1 MITLEEYRNE
11 LLEELRADASIG
23 STDTGDEFISR
34 TFELLDDSGELPEP
48 TQIYF
53 GKRGKNNRMMQ
64 IDGYAFDNADSSLC
78 LVISDFQDT
87 VTPET
92 LIQTQITALTTR
104 LGNFLDEA
112 INGNLANYCDDSDE
126 ILPVAVMLKKR
137 FLDKEDALMKIKYF
151 IITNKSL
158 SNRVNKIKEASF
170 NGIAVET
177 YVWSIERFYQIKIA
191 GSVETI
197 KIDLQHDF
205 GSRGIPCIKGDLG
218 SGLDYDAY
226 IAIVPGKLLADL
238 YIEYGSRLLEGNVRA
253 FLGAK
258 NTKGINAGIRRT
270 ILNDPTK
277 FFTFNNGIAVT
288 AASIETVQRE
298 DGLYITALEDMQII
312 NGGQTTASLAT
323 SVIKKENP
331 ELEGIYVPMKLT
343 VITDRETTND
353 DGIRLYDQMVS
364 DISRYANSQNKVTA
378 ADFFSNNPFH
388 IKMEQLSKRHLAPPA
403 GGCLFPTGWYYER
416 SRGKYNQEMVGMT
429 KSEQEKFQAKFPK
442 KQIITKEKLAKY
454 LNAVNLMPYYV
465 SKGAN
470 KNIVEFANWLAA
482 QMKKSN
488 SVVNELFFKK
498 CVCAAI
504 IFEGVDN
511 MVKKASWYQAGGYKL
526 NIVPYTVSKL
536 FDMIPADK
544 DLNWQGLWQ
553 SQTLSAA
560 FIEQANMVAR
570 AVNTFICNSHG
581 MIVTEYC
588 KKKETWEAFRQVK
601 IQLLPAFYMSLVSRD
616 ESKEEER
623 IALKEEREIEKISAE
638 ITVVNLGS
646 AYWQSL
652 LRNPIAAGE
661 LNYKDRSFLE
671 FAAAI
676 ETSGKVPTSSQAKAI
691 LAVRKKLIDKGIIAE

>member
-1 MITLEEYRNE
+1 MMTLEEYRIE

-34 TFELLDDSGELPEP
+34 AFELLDDSGELPEP
-48 TQIYF
+48 TRIYF
-53 GKRGKNNRMMQ
+53 GKRGKNSRMMQ
-64 IDGYAFDNADSSLC
+64 VDGYAFDNADSSLC
-78 LVISDFQDT
+78 LVISDFQNT
-87 VTPET
+87 AMPET
-92 LIQTQITALTTR
+92 LTQTQIATLTSR

-112 INGNLANYCDDSDE
+112 INGNLQNYCDDSDD
-126 ILPVAVMLKKR
+126 ILPVAMMLKKR
-137 FLDKEDALMKIKYF
+137 FLDKEDALMKVKYF

-158 SNRVNKIKEASF
+158 SNRVSKIKEASF

-177 YVWSIERFYQIKIA
+177 YVWSIERFYQFKIA
-191 GSVETI
+191 GTVETI
-197 KIDLQHDF
+197 RINLQEDF
-205 GSRGIPCIKGDLG
+205 NSRGIPCIKGDLG
-218 SGLDYDAY
+218 NGLDYDAY
-226 IAIVPGKLLADL
+226 IAIIPGKLLADL
-238 YIEYGSRLLEGNVRA
+238 YIEYGGRLLEGNVRA

-288 AASIETVQRE
+288 AASVETVQRP

-323 SVIKKENP
+323 AVIKKENTN
-331 ELEGIYVPMKLT
+331 LEGIYVPMKLT

-364 DISRYANSQNKVTA
+364 DISRFANSQNKVTA

-429 KSEQEKFQAKFPK
+429 KSEQEKFQTKFPK

-454 LNAVNLMPYYV
+454 LNAVNLMPYFV

-482 QMKKSN
+482 QMKKNN

-511 MVKKASWYQAGGYKL
+511 MVKKASWYQTGGYKL
-526 NIVPYTVSKL
+526 NIVPYTVAKI

-544 DLNWQGLWQ
+544 DFNWQGLWQ

-560 FIEQANMVAR
+560 FLEQANMVAR

-588 KKKETWEAFRQVK
+588 KKKETWDAFRQVK
-601 IQLLPAFYMSLVSRD
+601 IQLLPAFYMSLVSRE

-623 IALKEEREIEKISAE
+623 IALREEKEIEKISAE
-638 ITVVNLGS
+638 IAVVNLGS

-652 LRNPIAAGE
+652 LNNPIATGE
-661 LNYKDRSFLE
+661 LNSKDRSFLE
-671 FAAAI
+671 FAVAI
-676 ETSGKVPTSSQAKAI
+676 ESTGRVPTSSQAKAI